1 MGGIIGEDD
10 VILCVCRSAVVIER
24 VMEKREGKGE
34 RRVTYTQDTHTHTH
48 AVRQTMNDV
57 VVDIN
62 S

>member
-1 MGGIIGEDD
+1 
-10 VILCVCRSAVVIER
+10 
-24 VMEKREGKGE
+24 MEKREGKGE

>member
-1 MGGIIGEDD
+1 
-10 VILCVCRSAVVIER
+10 
-24 VMEKREGKGE
+24 MEKREEGE